1 MELLPM
7 IWFEQD
13 LFEQDWFEQD
23 LRGSAAQRNHNSCLA
38 GFKLPMPACL
48 S

>member
-23 LRGSAAQRNHNSCLA
+23 LRGSAAQQNHNSCPA
-38 GFKLPMPACL
+38 GFKPPMPACL